1 MLSRIC
7 SLLTLTGWGNV
18 YVWLWT
24 AGMVTFLV
32 IGCVSVLV
40 IIGMGAYLLFSF
52 LIGAVKGLKER
63 FSTRAPSGPSAPG
76 AASSLPGG
84 SSPRD
89 P

>member
-7 SLLTLTGWGNV
+7 SLLTLTGWGNA

-24 AGMVTFLV
+24 AGMVTFLA

-63 FSTRAPSGPSAPG
+63 FSTPAPSAPS
-76 AASSLPGG
+76 AHASASSLPGG